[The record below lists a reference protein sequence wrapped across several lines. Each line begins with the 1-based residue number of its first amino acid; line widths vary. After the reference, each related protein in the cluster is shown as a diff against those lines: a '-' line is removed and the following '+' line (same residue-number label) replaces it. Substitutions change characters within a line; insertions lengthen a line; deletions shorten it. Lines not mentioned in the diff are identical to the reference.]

1 MPFPF
6 YRLFAAA
13 AVISSLVVAGSASA
27 DPVTVP
33 NTGSE
38 QSVSVPH
45 AEPGNDPAQH
55 TPQGER
61 MEAQGPHLS
70 APPQLG
76 RDTGSASMPRIAPTN
91 EGGPH
96 SDVTS
101 PSGVVPQSNEGAP
114 RQPGSR

>member
-1 MPFPF
+1 MLIPY
-6 YRLFAAA
+6 YRLVAAA
-13 AVISSLVVAGSASA
+13 AVIGSLVAAGAASA

-45 AEPGNDPAQH
+45 ADPGNDPARH

-61 MEAQGPHLS
+61 METQGPHLS

-76 RDTGSASMPRIAPTN
+76 RDTGSASMPRFAPTN
-91 EGGPH
+91 EDGPH

-101 PSGVVPQSNEGAP
+101 PPGVVPQSNEGAP

>member
-1 MPFPF
+1 MLRSS

-13 AVISSLVVAGSASA
+13 AVISLLVAGTAAIA
-27 DPVTVP
+27 DPVTNP
-33 NTGSE
+33 ITGSE

-45 AEPGNDPAQH
+45 AEPGNDPARH

-61 MEAQGPHLS
+61 TEAQGPHLA

-76 RDTGSASMPRIAPTN
+76 RDTGSANTPRIAPMN
-91 EGGPH
+91 EASPH
-96 SDVTS
+96 SDVIS
-101 PSGVVPQSNEGAP
+101 PAGVVPQSNEGAP